1 MKTEGYIKSYR
12 PQPDDEL
19 YFEEPFTKWQAWHD
33 LLYLTAFKDTFIFVR
48 GIKVEIKRG
57 QVAASERFLA
67 DRWKWSRGK
76 VKRFFELLTDM
87 QRIVPQETNVTT
99 LISIVNYCK
108 YQDYSTTDDTTND
121 TTNSTTDD
129 TTNSTNNKN
138 VKNDKNEKNTPPI
151 IPPYDGRVGFEFFG
165 TFKNVEL
172 KPAELRKLQMDFGE
186 TETQSAINDLSCK
199 LMDGST
205 ESNAHYATLT
215 YWLANRRKKKLRE
228 KESQPKGRDLIG
240 NDDEF
245 TTDNTYQQ

>member
-1 MKTEGYIKSYR
+1 MKIEGYIKSYR

-138 VKNDKNEKNTPPI
+138 VKNDNKNVKKVKKNKPSFIPPTKDELVAYINEINSKIDAQDFINYYEATGWKNTQ
-151 IPPYDGRVGFEFFG
+151 G
-165 TFKNVEL
+165 
-172 KPAELRKLQMDFGE
+172 KPMDNWKLTVQ
-186 TETQSAINDLSCK
+186 TWT
-199 LMDGST
+199 
-205 ESNAHYATLT
+205 
-215 YWLANRRKKKLRE
+215 KKDKQKR
-228 KESQPKGRDLIG
+228 PWV
-240 NDDEF
+240 
-245 TTDNTYQQ
+245 YQQEHQAQPPQQQPGCIWSTAEQRWIPI